1 MKISVNFAFRLVKM
15 NCVADAQYS
24 YSRHSRPVIILLKE
38 QFQNSKSFPNQKSAS
53 ESDMKILNNLL
64 PIFAEVEAAK
74 DQRIL

>member
-1 MKISVNFAFRLVKM
+1 M

-24 YSRHSRPVIILLKE
+24 YSRHSRLVIILLKE